1 MPSLPSWKL
10 STGTSR
16 STLRYP
22 GKKEGVQEEGL
33 SGRKDGHLKEGDKRP
48 ADKTGNPAQWAKAG
62 KKEASVGKKRT
73 PRKGKIPVGR
83 SEGL

>member
-1 MPSLPSWKL
+1 M
-10 STGTSR
+10 
-16 STLRYP
+16 
-22 GKKEGVQEEGL
+22 

-48 ADKTGNPAQWAKAG
+48 ADETGNPAQWAKAG
-62 KKEASVGKKRT
+62 KKEASVRKKGT